1 MAARKENGIY
11 VVRESMEVSRY
22 EFDGTAED
30 LKRNIDLIVERAK
43 TKGMIN
49 EGRFDFDLERG
60 YYSDDYDIKVTYD
73 FDREENGKEK
83 ASREKIEAKMKE
95 DASKKRKKAAEA
107 RKLKKDAE
115 YVEFLRLKEKFEG

>member
-1 MAARKENGIY
+1 MTARKENGIY

-49 EGRFDFDLERG
+49 EGQFDLDLTRG
-60 YYSDDYDIKVTYD
+60 QYSNDYDIKVTYD
-73 FDREENGKEK
+73 FERTENEREK

-115 YVEFLRLKEKFEG
+115 YAEFLRLKEKFEG